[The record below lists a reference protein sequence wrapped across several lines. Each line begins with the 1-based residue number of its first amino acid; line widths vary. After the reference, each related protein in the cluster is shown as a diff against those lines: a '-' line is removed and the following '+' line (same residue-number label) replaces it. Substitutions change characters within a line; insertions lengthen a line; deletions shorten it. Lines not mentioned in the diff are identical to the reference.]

1 MRRTKARLA
10 LIAVVLVLA
19 ANEASAQL
27 GGGFPGGGAGRRGG
41 MRGGA
46 GDADKSQRPAQEETR
61 ADTLQITLEELRI
74 DLKLDNAQQAAWN
87 SYADKLAALL
97 SDAARERRRSMPGVT
112 TAAASAPQQLDRMT
126 MAAQNRAT
134 AIEDVATAAKA
145 LYALLSPEQKSV
157 ADARL
162 ANVTSLALASS
173 SEANQARARGAKSP

>member
-1 MRRTKARLA
+1 M
-10 LIAVVLVLA
+10 LV

-46 GDADKSQRPAQEETR
+46 GDADKSRRPPQAESR
-61 ADTLQITLEELRI
+61 ADTFQITLEELRI
-74 DLKLDNAQQAAWN
+74 DLKLDNGQQAAWN
-87 SYADKLAALL
+87 SYAEKLAALL
-97 SDAARERRRSMPGVT
+97 SDAARERSRSMPRV

-134 AIEDVATAAKA
+134 AIEEVATAAKA

-162 ANVTSLALASS
+162 ANVTSLVLASS
-173 SEANQARARGAKSP
+173 SGASQARAPGTKSP